1 MTLASRILLTLA
13 AALLLAPSAF
23 SQTSKEPLTKEAFD
37 QQMAL
42 AKAGNQGTSGSGVG
56 MGLAIVGAGI
66 GLGLIGFSA
75 LSGIA
80 RQPEQAGQI
89 QGVMYVMA
97 ALVEGAAI
105 IALLLCFLVAA
116 RIMG

>member
-1 MTLASRILLTLA
+1 MTFASRILLVLTLA
-13 AALLLAPSAF
+13 LFVAPTAFAA
-23 SQTSKEPLTKEAFD
+23 PLSPEEQKQAVE
-37 QQMAL
+37 L
-42 AKAGNQGTSGSGVG
+42 AKAQNTGTSGAGIG

-80 RQPEQAGQI
+80 RQPEQAARI
-89 QGVMYVMA
+89 QGAMYVLA

-105 IALLLCFLVAA
+105 IAVLLCFLVAA

>member
-1 MTLASRILLTLA
+1 MKLASRILLVLA
-13 AALLLAPSAF
+13 ILLFVAPAAFAVEMSPKELDQAVQIEKAKNSA
-23 SQTSKEPLTKEAFD
+23 SN
-37 QQMAL
+37 
-42 AKAGNQGTSGSGVG
+42 AGIG

-66 GLGLIGFSA
+66 GLGLIGYSA

-80 RQPEQAGQI
+80 RQPEQAGKI
-89 QGVMYVMA
+89 QGVMYVLA

-116 RIMG
+116 RLMG

>member
-1 MTLASRILLTLA
+1 MKLASRILLVLA
-13 AALLLAPSAF
+13 IVLLASPAVFAQQSA
-23 SQTSKEPLTKEAFD
+23 AD
-37 QQMAL
+37 QEKHDKAL
-42 AKAGNQGTSGSGVG
+42 VDAAKASNSASNAGVG

-66 GLGLIGFSA
+66 GLGLIGYSA

-80 RQPEQAGQI
+80 RQPEQAGKI
-89 QGVMYVMA
+89 QGVMYVLA

-116 RIMG
+116 RLMG

>member
-1 MTLASRILLTLA
+1 MTLASRVLI
-13 AALLLAPSAF
+13 
-23 SQTSKEPLTKEAFD
+23 
-37 QQMAL
+37 AL
-42 AKAGNQGTSGSGVG
+42 ATLLIVTPAAPAADPNWAGLGAGIS
-56 MGLAIVGAGI
+56 MGLAIIGAGI

-80 RQPEQAGQI
+80 RQPEQSGKI
-89 QGVMYVMA
+89 QGVMYVLA